1 MDLLKELIKKGILDK
16 EKADNS
22 KEELRASGQNVED
35 FLIAKRLVSEHDL
48 FSLKAE
54 ILKLPLKDVD
64 PKDIKLEVLELVPE
78 ETSKYYKMVA
88 LSRTDDEVEVGMVYP
103 EQLDAQEAL
112 KFLSRRGKFSYKVAL
127 IGLGTFNKI
136 LKQQRSLKREV
147 GKALEEL
154 EEELKTEVPGRT
166 TVAEIE
172 RLVEE
177 APVSKVVAVILKY
190 AVEGGASDIHIEPGK
205 EKLKTRFR
213 LLGSLHSSI
222 FLPIR
227 IHPAIVARIKVLATL
242 KIDENRIPQDGRFST
257 KVENKDIDFRVSTL
271 PTTLGEKVVIRVLDP
286 ATGLKE
292 FEELGLS
299 KDGEAIIQKT
309 IKRPY
314 GLILA
319 TGPTGSGKTTTLYA
333 VLQVLNKEGVNIITL
348 EDPVEYF
355 IEGINQSQIR
365 PEINYT
371 FARGLRHI
379 LRQDPDIIMVGEI
392 RDAETAEL
400 ATHAALT
407 GHIVLS
413 TLHTNDSLGV
423 LPRLIDLGVPP
434 FLIPSTVSLA
444 IGQRLVRKLCNDCKK
459 KVKPK
464 PEERDLI
471 RREIK
476 AFPDKL
482 KKEFAD
488 IKEKDLFVWEAVGCR
503 KCNSQGFTGR
513 IGIFE
518 VFQMTDRVSDMVLE
532 GVSEKKLVAEAQ
544 KQSMATMRQDGISK
558 ILRGITTIG
567 EVIRATQETLSEP
580 SK

>member
-1 MDLLKELIKKGILDK
+1 MTLLEHLTKKGILDK
-16 EKADNS
+16 EKVGIV
-22 KEELRASGQNVED
+22 EEEIKTSGQRVED
-35 FLIAKRLVSEHDL
+35 ILLAKKLVSEHDL
-48 FSLKAE
+48 FNLKSE
-54 ILKLPLKDVD
+54 MLDLPLKDVD
-64 PKDIKLEVLELVPE
+64 PKDIKLEILELVPE
-78 ETSKYYKMVA
+78 ETAKYYKMVA
-88 LSRTDDEVEVGMVYP
+88 LSRQDDMVEVGMVYP

-112 KFLSRRGKFSYKVAL
+112 KFLSRRGKFNYRVVL
-127 IGLGTFNKI
+127 ISLGTFNKI

-177 APVSKVVAVILKY
+177 APISKVVAVILKY

-205 EKLKTRFR
+205 EKLRTRFR
-213 LLGSLHSSI
+213 LLGALHASI

-227 IHPAIVARIKVLATL
+227 IHPAIVARVKVLASL
-242 KIDENRIPQDGRFST
+242 KIDENRVPQDGRFST

-271 PTTLGEKVVIRVLDP
+271 PTTMGEKVVIRVLDP
-286 ATGLKE
+286 TTGLKK

-299 KDGEAIIQKT
+299 KEGELIINKAISK
-309 IKRPY
+309 PY

-333 VLQVLNKEGVNIITL
+333 ILQVINEEGVNIITL

-355 IEGINQSQIR
+355 VEGISQSQIR
-365 PEINYT
+365 PEIDYT

-392 RDAETAEL
+392 RDSETAEL

-434 FLIPSTVSLA
+434 FLIPATVSLA
-444 IGQRLVRKLCNDCKK
+444 IGQRLVRQLCNDCKK
-459 KVKPK
+459 KIKPK
-464 PEERDLI
+464 QETKDLLT
-471 RREIK
+471 REVK
-476 AFPDKL
+476 AFPDNL
-482 KKEFAD
+482 KKEFDLAKHKD
-488 IKEKDLFVWEAVGCR
+488 IFIWEAVGCR
-503 KCNSQGFTGR
+503 KCNNQGFSGR
-513 IGIFE
+513 VGIFE
-518 VFQMTDRVSDMVLE
+518 VFQMTDRVGDMVLE
-532 GVSEKKLVAEAQ
+532 GISEKKLEVEAR
-544 KQSMATMRQDGISK
+544 KQSMVTMRQDGIAK
-558 ILRGITTIG
+558 VLTGITTIG
-567 EVIRATQETLSEP
+567 EVIRATQETSNN
-580 SK
+580 S